1 MPQNKGKLEVR
12 KTGIRRFDRQMWVAA
27 ANGSLN
33 SYQKIRKE
41 MTISRN
47 EIYRRNKYDVLIN
60 YEAISFFFARALTE
74 TCLKGL
80 QVRVMKN
87 FHVHNNTKSDQ
98 EVGFNKRQVCCQSK
112 IWHSWHRMGR
122 THSKIN
128 ALRIS

>member
-47 EIYRRNKYDVLIN
+47 EIYRRNKYDALIN

-87 FHVHNNTKSDQ
+87 FHVHNNTKATRKQALTNGKYAASQ
-98 EVGFNKRQVCCQSK
+98 KSGTVGIGWDGHTAR
-112 IWHSWHRMGR
+112 
-122 THSKIN
+122 
-128 ALRIS
+128 